1 VDVSF
6 VSGRETDNESTDSE
20 LKGRQT
26 MSQNRVVV
34 YQGAGK
40 VSVEDIDYPKLQIP
54 DDVVKGMGLPGKAP
68 HAAILKLVA
77 TNICGSDQ
85 HMVRGRTTAPIG
97 QTLGHEITGEVVEVG
112 NDVLFVKP
120 GDICS
125 TPFNIACGR
134 CRMCNEGKTG
144 VCLNVNPARPGAA
157 YGYVDMGG
165 WIGGQA
171 DYVMVPFADFNLLKF
186 PDRDQALEK
195 ILDLAMLSDIFPT
208 GYHGAY
214 TAGVTTGSTVYVA
227 GAGPVG
233 LAAAHAAQLLG
244 ASVVI
249 VGDMV
254 KARLAQARSFGCETV
269 DLTQSGTL
277 TEKIEQIVGE
287 PEVDAAV
294 DAVGFEARGHGKDAA
309 EAPATV
315 LNDIMS
321 VARVGAGL
329 GIPGLYVTGDPGA
342 VDEDAKI
349 GQLGVRLGLGWAKSH
364 RFTTGQ
370 CPVKRYNRQLMK
382 LILSDK
388 AQIAKAVN
396 ATVLGLK
403 DAPRGYSD
411 FDQGAARKYVLDPH
425 GMTAR

>member
-1 VDVSF
+1 MRS
-6 VSGRETDNESTDSE
+6 
-20 LKGRQT
+20 
-26 MSQNRVVV
+26 NRVVV
-34 YQGAGK
+34 YKGPGEVA
-40 VSVEDIDYPKLQIP
+40 VESIDYPKLEIP
-54 DDVVKGMGLPGKAP
+54 AEVADHFGIKKAAP
-68 HAAILKLVA
+68 HAVILKIVT

-85 HMVRGRTTAPIG
+85 HMVRGRTTAPVG

-112 NDVLFVKP
+112 DDVLFVKE

-125 TPFNIACGR
+125 VPFNIACGR

-144 VCLNVNPARPGAA
+144 ICLHVNPARAGAA

-171 DYVMVPFADFNLLKF
+171 DYVMVPYADFNLLKF
-186 PDRDQALEK
+186 PDRDAALAK
-195 ILDLAMLSDIFPT
+195 ILDLTMLSDIFPT

-214 TAGVTTGSTVYVA
+214 TAGVTSGSTVYVA

-249 VGDMV
+249 VGDMNSE
-254 KARLAQARSFGCETV
+254 RLAQARSFGCETV
-269 DLTQSGTL
+269 DLSSGHAL
-277 TEKIEQIVGE
+277 PDLVEQILGE

-315 LNDIMS
+315 LNDVMTIS
-321 VARVGAGL
+321 RAGAGL

-342 VDEDAKI
+342 VDDSAKK
-349 GQLGVRLGLGWAKSH
+349 GRLGVDLGLGWAKSH

-370 CPVKRYNRQLMK
+370 CPVKRYNRQLMN
-382 LILSDK
+382 LILADK
-388 AQIAKAVN
+388 AHIADAVG
-396 ATVLGLK
+396 AVTISL
-403 DAPRGYSD
+403 DEAPRGYEE
-411 FDQGAARKYVLDPH
+411 FDGGAAKKYVIDPH
-425 GMTAR
+425 DMVG